1 MAANFV
7 ATKLA
12 SVYNICIMTRKIG
25 VISDVHGNIEALNA
39 ILQLLDEEKC
49 DEIIHTGDVVS
60 IGPNSR
66 ECLELL
72 LGRNDV
78 TLLLGN
84 HDRDFALNHTAVRNL
99 SHVPA
104 EHKEQVFATLTE
116 RERQAVKN
124 FPLFVVRN
132 CGKSKI
138 VFTHYAFKPQPTR
151 PDEFPFMPLQT
162 EPTAEKFDEIF
173 ASLDGT
179 GCDAVFFGHKHEPC
193 DLVGKRLYVD
203 VGSVGCHP
211 DPLAR
216 GIVIEYDENAWSYR
230 RVYAPYDM
238 ESTHKT
244 MLQHLTAGE
253 HLYDFYFLRKH
264 PNK

>member
-1 MAANFV
+1 MQER
-7 ATKLA
+7 KW
-12 SVYNICIMTRKIG
+12 KIG
-25 VISDVHGNIEALNA
+25 VISDVHGNLAALEA
-39 ILQLLDEEKC
+39 ILQLLDGEKC
-49 DEIIHTGDVVS
+49 DEIIHTGDVVD

-66 ECLELL
+66 ECMDLL
-72 LGRNDV
+72 LSRKDV

-84 HDRDFALNHTAVRNL
+84 HDRDFALNQTAVRNL

-116 RERQAVKN
+116 NQRGIVKN
-124 FPLFVVRN
+124 FPLFVTRN
-132 CGKSKI
+132 CGGAKI
-138 VFTHYAFKPQPTR
+138 VFAHYAFKPQPFNL
-151 PDEFPFMPLQT
+151 EVFPFMPLLT

-173 ASLDGT
+173 ASLDDM

-211 DPLAR
+211 DPIAR
-216 GIVIEYDENAWSYR
+216 GVVIEYDDNAWTYR

-238 ESTHKT
+238 EHVRRQ
-244 MLQHLTAGE
+244 MVGNLTSGE
-253 HLYDFYFLRKH
+253 HLYNFYFLRKH
-264 PNK
+264 KDEKEG